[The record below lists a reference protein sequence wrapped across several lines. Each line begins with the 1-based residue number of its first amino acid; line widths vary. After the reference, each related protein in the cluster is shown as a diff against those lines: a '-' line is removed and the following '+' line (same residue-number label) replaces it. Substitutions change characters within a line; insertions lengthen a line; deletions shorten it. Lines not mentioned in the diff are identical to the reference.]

1 MNYTGVLQY
10 DTQPSPNSLK
20 VVTLRWRLKATT
32 SWLGILKRVQFLDR
46 ACAFSNA
53 DHHHE
58 KGMNIGMG
66 IPRLHFRSGHKLTTV
81 Q

>member
-10 DTQPSPNSLK
+10 DTQPSPNSLQ
-20 VVTLRWRLKATT
+20 VVTLLWRLNAIT

-53 DHHHE
+53 DHHHQ
-58 KGMNIGMG
+58 KVMNIPMG
-66 IPRLHFRSGHKLTTV
+66 IRRLHFRSRHKLATV